1 MNRKTRKSNRRS
13 RRRSRRGGTARRPRR
28 PRRPAHRRRRRR
40 TRRGG
45 RRKRYATNDKYWVID
60 LQTAATGVKKIA
72 KRHGKPIRKLG
83 HHSKLL
89 LHDVFYG
96 TNRLGAALKGHTR
109 HATKRHRKK
118 SRRRGRIHFGAI
130 TALRGPI

>member
-1 MNRKTRKSNRRS
+1 MNRKTRKNNRRS
-13 RRRSRRGGTARRPRR
+13 RRR
-28 PRRPAHRRRRRR
+28 RRRRRR

-96 TNRLGAALKGHTR
+96 TNHLGAALKGHTR
-109 HATKRHRKK
+109 HVGKKHRKK
-118 SRRRGRIHFGAI
+118 SRRRRRRKRTHFGAI